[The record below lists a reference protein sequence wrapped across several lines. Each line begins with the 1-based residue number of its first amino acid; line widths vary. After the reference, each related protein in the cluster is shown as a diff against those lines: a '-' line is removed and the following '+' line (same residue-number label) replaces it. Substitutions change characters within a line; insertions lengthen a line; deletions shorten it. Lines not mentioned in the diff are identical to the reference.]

1 MNDDEVAL
9 NILVKGVV
17 SSIKQSINKAKF
29 NKGITGLVT
38 EIINEY
44 TYTVQIADQTY
55 TAYSRF
61 SLQVDDVVKIIKWNN
76 NFNELY
82 VVY

>member
-1 MNDDEVAL
+1 MNDNEMAL
-9 NILVKGVV
+9 NVLTRGIV
-17 SSIKQSINKAKF
+17 STIKQSISNAKF
-29 NKGITGLVT
+29 NKGVTGRVI
-38 EIINEY
+38 ERINEY
-44 TYTVQIADQTY
+44 TYTVQIAGQTY

>member
-1 MNDDEVAL
+1 MNDNEMAL
-9 NILVKGVV
+9 NVLTRGIV
-17 SSIKQSINKAKF
+17 STIKQSIGNAKF
-29 NKGITGLVT
+29 NKGVTGRVI
-38 EIINEY
+38 ERINEY
-44 TYTVQIADQTY
+44 TYTVQIAGQTY

-76 NFNELY
+76 NFKELY

>member
-1 MNDDEVAL
+1 MNDNEMAL
-9 NILVKGVV
+9 NVLTRGIV
-17 SSIKQSINKAKF
+17 STIKQSIKNAKF
-29 NKGITGLVT
+29 NKGVTGRVT

-61 SLQVDDVVKIIKWNN
+61 SLQVGDVVKIIKWNN

-82 VVY
+82 VIY

>member
-1 MNDDEVAL
+1 MNDNEIAL
-9 NILVKGVV
+9 NVLTRGIV
-17 SSIKQSINKAKF
+17 STIKQSLNNAKF
-29 NKGITGLVT
+29 NKGVTGRVI
-38 EIINEY
+38 EKINDY

-55 TAYSRF
+55 AAYSRF

-82 VVY
+82 VIY

>member
-1 MNDDEVAL
+1 MNDNEMAL
-9 NILVKGVV
+9 NVLTRGIV
-17 SSIKQSINKAKF
+17 STIKQSIKNAKF
-29 NKGITGLVT
+29 NKGVTGRVI
-38 EIINEY
+38 ERINEY
-44 TYTVQIADQTY
+44 TYTVQIAEQTY